1 MPARSRSLLG
11 LFATMLTVL
20 SLSTVPAHADF
31 MTGFEPTPAIP
42 AYSLGNLAGQNGWS
56 VFGPGV
62 VTVENFLVK
71 TGTQAVFVD
80 GGVTATSQSGPY
92 HTDSAGPV
100 VNLSADIYLASS
112 SVETSWQF
120 AALNFFPPYPF
131 DGGIDVNA
139 GTNTIQAITAGMPVI
154 GTFTRDQW
162 NHVDI
167 LLNFTTQLFGISI
180 NGSTLA
186 SNLPFCEAEFACTS
200 TGTVASYS
208 SGFFDTFGGVTGSN
222 DLGIIDNYAVTTTP
236 EPTSLL
242 LFGSVLAL
250 SAKRFLARLAKS

>member
-1 MPARSRSLLG
+1 
-11 LFATMLTVL
+11 
-20 SLSTVPAHADF
+20 
-31 MTGFEPTPAIP
+31 MTGFEPP
-42 AYSLGNLAGQNGWS
+42 AYSITFLDGQNGWS
-56 VFGPGV
+56 VFGPAV
-62 VTVENFLVK
+62 VIVEPFLVK

-80 GGVTATSQSGPY
+80 GGSTATSQSGPY

-250 SAKRFLARLAKS
+250 TAKRFLARRAKS